1 MSGSQS
7 EYLMNSFNSTPVLRA
22 LLFLATVAT
31 ALFHGELQAE
41 EEKWQL
47 AMNNAELRDIV
58 EEISTILGTTVV
70 LDPRVS
76 GRITV
81 LSRQA
86 LDREGVRRLFYSVL
100 DAHNFTVIDEGDRIL
115 ITPVTEAKT
124 RAGQST
130 AKNTTASQFITQVIE
145 LNTSHAAD
153 LAGLVRPLVSA
164 NGYVGPSVSA
174 NALVVTDTSAN
185 VERIAKVVRQ
195 LDSGQNNLHSVMQ
208 LQHAQA
214 ADVLTI
220 IESSLGK
227 RNAEAA
233 VQVLADSRTN
243 RLIFVGPP
251 AVRQRLLDLGRSL
264 DTPATASVDNAR
276 VIRLR
281 HSDAKQLAEILDMM
295 GQTRKQAS
303 SLGTIKDNPSSAAFM
318 IKADESQNA
327 LVLIAEP
334 AHIRMVENIVA
345 QLDQPRAQVLIH
357 AAIVE
362 ISGDITE
369 AVGVQWGLNTGD
381 AKGFINFSRT
391 DLPIVGGLNFN
402 EKKSAPD
409 GAILHLGSD
418 RFGALITA
426 LASNTHSNLL
436 STPSLLT
443 LDNQQAEII
452 VGQNVPFKTGSY
464 ATNSSGADNPFT
476 TVERKDVG
484 ISLKI
489 KPYINEGATL
499 RLEVEQEVSDIA
511 PSATGIASSDLIT
524 NKRALKST
532 ILADDGEIIV
542 IGGLIRDSVSTQRSG
557 VPLLR
562 DIPYLGALFRW
573 SRDTHIKSNL
583 MVFLRPTIVRSK
595 EDLAG
600 VSQQR
605 YNALRKLSQPTAHE
619 NNSLLLPAESRQ
631 LFDQP
636 AEAPVFD
643 LRKPTTG
650 TP

>member
-1 MSGSQS
+1 
-7 EYLMNSFNSTPVLRA
+7 MNSFIGAQALRTTLLLVVLA
-22 LLFLATVAT
+22 L
-31 ALFHGELQAE
+31 ALFQGALRAE

-58 EEISTILGTTVV
+58 EEISAILGTTVV

-81 LSRQA
+81 MSRQA

-100 DAHNFTVIDEGDRIL
+100 DAYNFTVIDEGDRIL

-124 RAGQST
+124 RAGQGT
-130 AKNTTASQFITQVIE
+130 VQNTTASQYVTQVIE
-145 LNTSHAAD
+145 LNTSSASD
-153 LAGLVRPLVSA
+153 IAGLVRPLVSA

-174 NALVVTDTSAN
+174 NALVVTDTAAN
-185 VERIAKVVRQ
+185 VKRIDKVVRQ
-195 LDSGQNNLHSVMQ
+195 LDSGQNNLHAVVQ

-214 ADVLTI
+214 ADVASV

-227 RNAEAA
+227 RNADTTI
-233 VQVLADSRTN
+233 QVLADARTN
-243 RLIFVGPP
+243 RLILIGP
-251 AVRQRLLDLGRSL
+251 ASVRQRLVDLAHRL
-264 DTPATASVDNAR
+264 DTPATATLDNAR

-281 HSDAKQLAEILDMM
+281 HSDAKQLAEVLETM
-295 GQTRKQAS
+295 GQGRKQTAAIS
-303 SLGTIKDNPSSAAFM
+303 GAKDNSSGATFM

-334 AHIRMVENIVA
+334 AQIRTIENIVR

-362 ISGDITE
+362 ISGDIAE
-369 AVGVQWGLNTGD
+369 AVGVQWGVSSGD
-381 AKGFINFSRT
+381 AKGFINFPGT
-391 DLPIVGGLNFN
+391 DIPIIGGLTFD
-402 EKKSAPD
+402 EKKSAPE
-409 GAILHLGSD
+409 GAILQLGSD
-418 RFGALITA
+418 RFGALISA
-426 LASNTHSNLL
+426 LASNTRSNLL

-443 LDNQQAEII
+443 LDNQEAEII

-464 ATNSSGADNPFT
+464 ATNSNGADNPFT

-489 KPYINEGATL
+489 KPYINEGSTL
-499 RLEVEQEVSDIA
+499 RLEVAQEVSDIA
-511 PSATGIASSDLIT
+511 PSVSGIDSSDLIT

-542 IGGLIRDSVSTQRSG
+542 IGGLIRDSVRTQKSG

-573 SRDTHIKSNL
+573 TRDTQTKSNL

-595 EDLAG
+595 EDLAD

-605 YNALRKLSQPTAHE
+605 YNALRDLSKPGARG
-619 NNSLLLPAESRQ
+619 NNSLLLPAQSRQ
-631 LFDQP
+631 LFDP
-636 AEAPVFD
+636 VPDAPVFD
-643 LRKPTTG
+643 LRKPAPG
-650 TP
+650 SP

>member
-1 MSGSQS
+1 
-7 EYLMNSFNSTPVLRA
+7 MNSFFGAQALRSILLLCVLVATNVPGTLRA
-22 LLFLATVAT
+22 V
-31 ALFHGELQAE
+31 

-58 EEISTILGTTVV
+58 EEISSILGTTVV

-81 LSRQA
+81 MSRQA

-115 ITPVTEAKT
+115 ITPVAEAKT
-124 RAGQST
+124 RAGQASV
-130 AKNTTASQFITQVIE
+130 KNLTASQFVTQVIE
-145 LNTSHAAD
+145 LNTSSAAD
-153 LAGLVRPLVSA
+153 IAGLVRPLVSV

-174 NALVVTDTSAN
+174 NALVITDTAAN
-185 VERIAKVVRQ
+185 AQRIAQVVRQ
-195 LDSGQNNLHSVMQ
+195 LDSGQGNRHTVVQLHN
-208 LQHAQA
+208 AQA
-214 ADVLTI
+214 SNVASLM
-220 IESSLGK
+220 EASLGK
-227 RNAEAA
+227 RNADTSI
-233 VQVLADSRTN
+233 QVLADSRTN
-243 RLIFVGPP
+243 RLILIGPA
-251 AVRQRLLDLGRSL
+251 AVRQRLTELARGLDVH
-264 DTPATASVDNAR
+264 ATANADNAR

-281 HSDAKQLAEILDMM
+281 HSDARQLAEILETM
-295 GQTRKQAS
+295 GQGRKAPAA
-303 SLGTIKDNPSSAAFM
+303 LSSAKDTSTGPSFM

-334 AHIRMVENIVA
+334 AQIKTIESIVR

-362 ISGDITE
+362 ISGDIAE
-369 AVGVQWGLNTGD
+369 AVGVQWGINTGD
-381 AKGFINFSRT
+381 AKGFINFPGT
-391 DLPIVGGLNFN
+391 DIPIVGGLKFD
-402 EKKSAPD
+402 EKKSAPE
-409 GAILHLGSD
+409 GAILQLGGD
-418 RFGALITA
+418 RFGALISA
-426 LASNTHSNLL
+426 LASNTRSNLL

-489 KPYINEGATL
+489 KPYINDGSSL

-511 PSATGIASSDLIT
+511 PSVSGIASSDLIT

-542 IGGLIRDSVSTQRSG
+542 IGGLIRDSVRTQKSG

-573 SRDTHIKSNL
+573 TRDTQTKSNL

-595 EDLAG
+595 EDLVE

-605 YNALRKLSQPTAHE
+605 YNALRDLSQPGARE
-619 NNSLLLPAESRQ
+619 NNSLLLPADARQ
-631 LFDQP
+631 LFEPVSD
-636 AEAPVFD
+636 APLFD
-643 LRKPTTG
+643 LRQPATHKP
-650 TP
+650 

>member
-1 MSGSQS
+1 
-7 EYLMNSFNSTPVLRA
+7 MNSFISAKALRT
-22 LLFLATVAT
+22 LLFFAALALS
-31 ALFHGELQAE
+31 LFHGAVRAE

-81 LSRQA
+81 MSRQA

-124 RAGQST
+124 RAGQGI
-130 AKNTTASQFITQVIE
+130 AKNATASQFITRVVE
-145 LNTSHAAD
+145 LNTSSASD
-153 LAGLVRPLVSA
+153 IAGLVRPLVSA

-174 NALVVTDTSAN
+174 NALVVTDTAAN
-185 VERIAKVVRQ
+185 VNRIAQVVRQ
-195 LDSGQNNLHSVMQ
+195 LDSGQNNQHAVVQM
-208 LQHAQA
+208 QHAQA
-214 ADVLTI
+214 ADVATVM
-220 IESSLGK
+220 ESSLGK
-227 RNAEAA
+227 RSADTAI
-233 VQVLADSRTN
+233 QVLADARTN
-243 RLIFVGPP
+243 RLILIGPP
-251 AVRQRLLDLGRSL
+251 SVRQRLIDLARRL
-264 DTPATASVDNAR
+264 DTPATATLDNAR

-281 HSDAKQLAEILDMM
+281 HSDARQLAEVLETM
-295 GQTRKQAS
+295 GQGRKPATAVGGARDNS
-303 SLGTIKDNPSSAAFM
+303 PGTTFM

-334 AHIRMVENIVA
+334 AQIRTIEDIVR

-362 ISGDITE
+362 ISGDIAE
-369 AVGVQWGLNTGD
+369 AVGVQWSVSGSD
-381 AKGFINFSRT
+381 AKGFINFPGT
-391 DLPIVGGLNFN
+391 DIPIIGGLNFD
-402 EKKSAPD
+402 EKKSAPE
-409 GAILHLGSD
+409 GAVLRLGSD
-418 RFGALITA
+418 RFGALVSA
-426 LASNTHSNLL
+426 LASNTRSNLL

-443 LDNQQAEII
+443 LDNQEAEII

-464 ATNSSGADNPFT
+464 ATNSNGADNPFT

-489 KPYINEGATL
+489 KPYINEGSTL
-499 RLEVEQEVSDIA
+499 RLEVAQEVSDIA
-511 PSATGIASSDLIT
+511 PSVSGIDSSDLIT

-542 IGGLIRDSVSTQRSG
+542 IGGLIRDSVRTQQSG

-573 SRDTHIKSNL
+573 TRDTQTKSNL

-595 EDLAG
+595 EDLSD

-605 YNALRKLSQPTAHE
+605 YNALRELSKPGARG
-619 NNSLLLPAESRQ
+619 NNSLLLPAEARQ
-631 LFDQP
+631 LFDP
-636 AEAPVFD
+636 APDAPVFD
-643 LRKPTTG
+643 LRRQAAESP
-650 TP
+650 

>member
-1 MSGSQS
+1 
-7 EYLMNSFNSTPVLRA
+7 MNSYIGTQALRCMLLLCA
-22 LLFLATVAT
+22 LLVSTLPDTLHAD
-31 ALFHGELQAE
+31 

-47 AMNNAELRDIV
+47 AMNNAELRDII
-58 EEISTILGTTVV
+58 EEISSILGTTVV

-81 LSRQA
+81 MSREA

-115 ITPVTEAKT
+115 ITPVAEAKT
-124 RAGQST
+124 RASQGKPQN
-130 AKNTTASQFITQVIE
+130 ATASQFVTQVIE
-145 LNTSHAAD
+145 LNTSSASD
-153 LAGLVRPLVSA
+153 IAGLVRPLISA

-174 NALVVTDTSAN
+174 NALVVTDTAAN
-185 VERIAKVVRQ
+185 AQRIAKVVRQ
-195 LDSGQNNLHSVMQ
+195 LDSGQGNTHTVVQ

-214 ADVLTI
+214 SDVASLM
-220 IESSLGK
+220 EASLGK
-227 RNAEAA
+227 RNADSAI
-233 VQVLADSRTN
+233 QVLADNRTN
-243 RLIFVGPP
+243 RLILIGPSV
-251 AVRQRLLDLGRSL
+251 VRQRLTELARGLDVR
-264 DTPATASVDNAR
+264 ATASPDNAR
-276 VIRLR
+276 VLRLR
-281 HSDAKQLAEILDMM
+281 HSDAKQLAEILEAMAQ
-295 GQTRKQAS
+295 GTKAPAA
-303 SLGTIKDNPSSAAFM
+303 LGGAKEVSIGAKFM

-334 AHIRMVENIVA
+334 AQVQTIESIVR

-362 ISGDITE
+362 ISGDIAE
-369 AVGVQWGLNTGD
+369 AVGVQWGINTGD
-381 AKGFINFSRT
+381 AKGFINFPGT
-391 DLPIVGGLNFN
+391 DIPIVGGLKFD
-402 EKKSAPD
+402 EKKSAPE
-409 GAILHLGSD
+409 GAILQLGSD
-418 RFGALITA
+418 RFGALISA
-426 LASNTHSNLL
+426 LASNTRSNLL

-443 LDNQQAEII
+443 LDNQEAEII

-489 KPYINEGATL
+489 KPYINDGSSL

-511 PSATGIASSDLIT
+511 PSVSGIDSSDLIT

-542 IGGLIRDSVSTQRSG
+542 IGGLIRDSVRTQKSG

-573 SRDTHIKSNL
+573 TRDTQTKSNL

-595 EDLAG
+595 EDLVD

-605 YNALRKLSQPTAHE
+605 YNALRDLSQRGARE
-619 NNSLLLPAESRQ
+619 NNSLLLPADARQ
-631 LFDQP
+631 LFEP
-636 AEAPVFD
+636 ASETPLFD
-643 LRKPTTG
+643 LRQPAPKSP
-650 TP
+650 

>member
-1 MSGSQS
+1 
-7 EYLMNSFNSTPVLRA
+7 MNSYNGVQVLRA
-22 LLFLATVAT
+22 LVFLIALAPT
-31 ALFHGELQAE
+31 LFHGELQAE

-58 EEISTILGTTVV
+58 EEMSAILGTTVV

-124 RAGQST
+124 RASQGT
-130 AKNTTASQFITQVIE
+130 AKSATASQFVTQVIA
-145 LNTSHAAD
+145 LDTSNAAD
-153 LAGLVRPLVSA
+153 LARLVRPLVSA

-185 VERIAKVVRQ
+185 VQRIAKVVRQ
-195 LDSGQNNLHSVMQ
+195 LDAGKNNLHSVMQ
-208 LQHAQA
+208 LKHAQA
-214 ADVLTI
+214 PDVLTI

-227 RNAEAA
+227 RNADTAIQA
-233 VQVLADSRTN
+233 LADNRTN
-243 RLIFVGPP
+243 RLIFIGPP
-251 AVRQRLLDLGRSL
+251 AVRQRLLDLARGL

-281 HSDAKQLAEILDMM
+281 HSDAKQLAEILEVM
-295 GQTRKQAS
+295 GQGRKQAS
-303 SLGTIKDNPSSAAFM
+303 TLGSAKDGPSSVAFM

-327 LVLIAEP
+327 LVVIAEP
-334 AHIRMVENIVA
+334 AQVRTLENIVR

-362 ISGDITE
+362 ISGDIAET
-369 AVGVQWGLNTGD
+369 VGVQWGLSTGD
-381 AKGFINFSRT
+381 IKGFINFPGT
-391 DLPIVGGLNFN
+391 DVPIVGGLTFDG
-402 EKKSAPD
+402 KRVAPE
-409 GAILHLGSD
+409 GAILKLGTD
-418 RFGALITA
+418 RFGALISA
-426 LASNTHSNLL
+426 LASSTHSNLL

-464 ATNSSGADNPFT
+464 ATSSSGADNPFS

-489 KPYINEGATL
+489 KPYINEGSTL

-511 PSATGIASSDLIT
+511 PSVTGIDSSDLIT

-542 IGGLIRDSVSTQRSG
+542 IGGLIRDSVRTQRSG
-557 VPLLR
+557 IPLLR

-573 SRDTHIKSNL
+573 SRDTQTKSNL

-595 EDLAG
+595 EDLAD

-605 YNALRKLSQPTAHE
+605 YNALRTLSQPAAHE
-619 NNSLLLPAESRQ
+619 NNSLLLPAESRE
-631 LFDQP
+631 LFDP
-636 AEAPVFD
+636 SVEAPVFD
-643 LRKPTTG
+643 LRQSASG

>member
-1 MSGSQS
+1 
-7 EYLMNSFNSTPVLRA
+7 MNSFNGAHALRS
-22 LLFLATVAT
+22 LLFLVALTTATLPH
-31 ALFHGELQAE
+31 ALHAAE
-41 EEKWQL
+41 EQWQL

-58 EEISTILGTTVV
+58 EEISSILGTTVV
-70 LDPRVS
+70 LDPRVT

-81 LSRQA
+81 MSHQA

-124 RAGQST
+124 RAGSGA
-130 AKNTTASQFITQVIE
+130 AKNATASQFVTRVIE
-145 LNTSHAAD
+145 LNTSSAAD
-153 LAGLVRPLVSA
+153 IAGLVRPLVSV

-174 NALVVTDTSAN
+174 NALVVTDTAAN
-185 VERIAKVVRQ
+185 AQRIAQVVRQ
-195 LDSGQNNLHSVMQ
+195 LDSGQGTLHAVVQ
-208 LQHAQA
+208 LRHAQA
-214 ADVLTI
+214 SDVAPMM
-220 IESSLGK
+220 EAALGK
-227 RNAEAA
+227 RNADTTI
-233 VQVLADSRTN
+233 QVLADPRTN
-243 RLIFVGPP
+243 RLILIGPP
-251 AVRQRLLDLGRSL
+251 AVRQRLADLARSL
-264 DTPATASVDNAR
+264 DIPATALPDNAR

-281 HSDAKQLAEILDMM
+281 HSDAKQLAEILETM
-295 GQTRKQAS
+295 GQGRKALPIVGGGKETATGS
-303 SLGTIKDNPSSAAFM
+303 TFM

-334 AHIRMVENIVA
+334 AQVRTIESIVR

-362 ISGDITE
+362 ISGDIAE
-369 AVGVQWGLNTGD
+369 AVGVQWGINTGD
-381 AKGFINFSRT
+381 AKGFINFPGT
-391 DLPIVGGLNFN
+391 DIPIVGGLTFD
-402 EKKSAPD
+402 EKKSAPE
-409 GAILHLGSD
+409 GAILRLGSD
-418 RFGALITA
+418 RFGALISA
-426 LASNTHSNLL
+426 LASNTRSNLL

-443 LDNQQAEII
+443 LDNQEAEII

-489 KPYINEGATL
+489 KPYINEGSTL
-499 RLEVEQEVSDIA
+499 RLEVAQEVSDIA
-511 PSATGIASSDLIT
+511 PSVSGIDSSDLIT

-542 IGGLIRDSVSTQRSG
+542 IGGLIRDSVRTQKSG

-573 SRDTHIKSNL
+573 NRDTQTKSNL

-595 EDLAG
+595 EDLVE
-600 VSQQR
+600 VSRQR
-605 YNALRKLSQPTAHE
+605 YNALHDLSQRGAGQ
-619 NNSLLLPAESRQ
+619 NNSLLLPADARQ
-631 LFDQP
+631 LFEPDS
-636 AEAPVFD
+636 EAPVFD
-643 LRKPTTG
+643 LRKSAP
-650 TP
+650 

>member
-1 MSGSQS
+1 
-7 EYLMNSFNSTPVLRA
+7 MNSFIGAHALRPM
-22 LLFLATVAT
+22 LFLVVLAL
-31 ALFHGELQAE
+31 ALFHGALRAE

-58 EEISTILGTTVV
+58 EEISAILGTTVV
-70 LDPRVS
+70 LDPRVT

-81 LSRQA
+81 MSHQA

-100 DAHNFTVIDEGDRIL
+100 DAHHFTVIDEGDRIL

-124 RAGQST
+124 RAGQNT
-130 AKNTTASQFITQVIE
+130 AKNATASQFVTQVLE
-145 LNTSHAAD
+145 LNTSSSAD
-153 LAGLVRPLVSA
+153 IAGLVRPLVSV

-174 NALVVTDTSAN
+174 NALVVTDTAAN
-185 VERIAKVVRQ
+185 VKRIAQVVRQ
-195 LDSGQNNLHSVMQ
+195 LDSGQNNLHTVVQ
-208 LQHAQA
+208 LRHAQA
-214 ADVLTI
+214 GDVASV
-220 IESSLGK
+220 IEASLGK
-227 RNAEAA
+227 RNNDTAT
-233 VQVLADSRTN
+233 QVLADPRTN
-243 RLIFVGPP
+243 RMIFIGPP
-251 AVRQRLLDLGRSL
+251 AVRQRLIDLARSL
-264 DTPATASVDNAR
+264 DIPATATSDSAR

-281 HSDAKQLAEILDMM
+281 HSDARQLAEVLETM
-295 GQTRKQAS
+295 GQARKQAPAIGNARES
-303 SLGTIKDNPSSAAFM
+303 STAPTFM

-327 LVLIAEP
+327 LIVIAEP
-334 AHIRMVENIVA
+334 AQIRTIENIVR

-362 ISGDITE
+362 ISGDIAE
-369 AVGVQWGLNTGD
+369 AVGVQWGISTGD
-381 AKGFINFSRT
+381 AKGFINFPGT
-391 DLPIVGGLNFN
+391 DIPIVSGLSFD
-402 EKKSAPD
+402 ERKSAPD
-409 GAILHLGSD
+409 GAILQLGSD
-418 RFGALITA
+418 RFGALISA
-426 LASNTHSNLL
+426 LASNTRSNLL

-443 LDNQQAEII
+443 LDNQEAEII

-464 ATNSSGADNPFT
+464 ATNSNGADNPFT

-489 KPYINEGATL
+489 KPYINEGSTL

-511 PSATGIASSDLIT
+511 PSVSGIDSSDLIT

-542 IGGLIRDSVSTQRSG
+542 IGGLIRDSVRTQKSG

-573 SRDTHIKSNL
+573 TRDTQTKSNL

-595 EDLAG
+595 EDLVD

-605 YNALRKLSQPTAHE
+605 YNALRDLSQPGARE
-619 NNSLLLPAESRQ
+619 NNSLLLPADSRQ
-631 LFDQP
+631 LFDP
-636 AEAPVFD
+636 TTDAPVFD
-643 LRKPTTG
+643 LRKQSPK

>member
-1 MSGSQS
+1 MI
-7 EYLMNSFNSTPVLRA
+7 SFTGVHALRSM
-22 LLFLATVAT
+22 LLFAVLAAAT
-31 ALFHGELQAE
+31 LPGVLQAA

-58 EEISTILGTTVV
+58 EEISSILGTTVV
-70 LDPRVS
+70 LDPRVA

-81 LSRQA
+81 MSHQA

-124 RAGQST
+124 RAGT
-130 AKNTTASQFITQVIE
+130 GAAKNATASQFVTRVIE
-145 LNTSHAAD
+145 LNTSSAAD
-153 LAGLVRPLVSA
+153 IAGLVRPLVSV

-174 NALVVTDTSAN
+174 NALVVTDTAAN
-185 VERIAKVVRQ
+185 AQRIAQVVRQ
-195 LDSGQNNLHSVMQ
+195 LDSGQGNLHAVVQ
-208 LQHAQA
+208 LRHAQA
-214 ADVLTI
+214 SDVAPMMEAAI
-220 IESSLGK
+220 GK
-227 RNAEAA
+227 RNADTTI
-233 VQVLADSRTN
+233 QVLADTRTN
-243 RLIFVGPP
+243 RLILIGPP
-251 AVRQRLLDLGRSL
+251 AVRQRLADLTRSL
-264 DTPATASVDNAR
+264 DIPATALPDNAR

-281 HSDAKQLAEILDMM
+281 HSDARQLAEILETM
-295 GQTRKQAS
+295 GQGRKAVPIVGGGKETATGS
-303 SLGTIKDNPSSAAFM
+303 TFM

-334 AHIRMVENIVA
+334 AQVRTIESIVR

-362 ISGDITE
+362 ISGDIAE

-381 AKGFINFSRT
+381 AKGFINFPGT
-391 DLPIVGGLNFN
+391 DIPIVGGLTFD
-402 EKKSAPD
+402 EKKSAPE
-409 GAILHLGSD
+409 GAILRLGSD
-418 RFGALITA
+418 RFGALISA
-426 LASNTHSNLL
+426 LASSTRSNLL

-443 LDNQQAEII
+443 LDNQEAEII

-489 KPYINEGATL
+489 KPYINEGSTL
-499 RLEVEQEVSDIA
+499 RLEVAQEVSDIA
-511 PSATGIASSDLIT
+511 PSVSGIDSSDLIT

-542 IGGLIRDSVSTQRSG
+542 IGGLIRDSVRTQKSG

-573 SRDTHIKSNL
+573 NRDTQTKSNL

-595 EDLAG
+595 EDLVE
-600 VSQQR
+600 VSQKR
-605 YNALRKLSQPTAHE
+605 YNALHDLSQRGAGE
-619 NNSLLLPAESRQ
+619 NNSLLLPADARQ
-631 LFDQP
+631 LFEP
-636 AEAPVFD
+636 VSEAPVFD
-643 LRKPTTG
+643 LRKPA
-650 TP
+650 P